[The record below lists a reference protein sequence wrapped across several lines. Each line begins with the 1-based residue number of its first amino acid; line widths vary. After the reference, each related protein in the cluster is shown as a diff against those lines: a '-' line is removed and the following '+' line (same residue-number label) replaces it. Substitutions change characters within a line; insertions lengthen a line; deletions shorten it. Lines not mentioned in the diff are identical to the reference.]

1 MDNYSISERADVLVG
16 YVVAMRDDGV
26 TDEQRFR
33 FLRIM
38 REIVTGELSEAETE
52 SIGALLRV
60 FRLDRM
66 PTALLCAGNDQR
78 WLH

>member
-1 MDNYSISERADVLVG
+1 MDNYSISKRADVLVG

-26 TDEQRFR
+26 TDEQRIR
-33 FLRIM
+33 FLQIM
-38 REIVTGELSEAETE
+38 GEIVSGELSAGEAEAL
-52 SIGALLRV
+52 GALMRV

-66 PTALLCAGNDQR
+66 PTALLCIGNDQR